1 MIPQLGPQQAQSNI
15 TSGSNSSYWINS
27 FESVSYQSLEQN
39 LDTDVVI
46 VGAGISGL
54 TTAYLLLKEGR
65 KVVVLEDGLIASGE
79 SGRTSAHL
87 SNAVDD
93 RYSEISQL
101 FNEQTARLTAQAHT
115 RAIDLIEQI
124 VQEENID
131 CEFERVDGHLFLHPS
146 DQRKTLEDEY
156 QATIYA
162 GLNITFSETVPGLPY
177 ELGPCLIFHDQAQF
191 HPIKYLSGLSK
202 IITDRGGRIFTQ
214 THVSEVSQEGVKT
227 SSGYEV
233 RADFVVVATNSPV
246 NDRVVMHTK
255 QAAYRT
261 YIIAAPIPKGSVKK
275 ALYWDT
281 GNLKSVWPIEPYH
294 YVRLESMDDQ
304 RDLLIIGGEDHKTG
318 QANEKEDIKEEE
330 RYQNLVSWAK
340 LRFPQ
345 IKEISQKWSGQ
356 IIEPVDDI
364 AFIGRNPLSPSN
376 QFIITGDSGNGLT
389 HGTIGGILIT
399 DLIQGRTN
407 PWEKIFE
414 PSRKNL
420 KTAKDFIQEN
430 SNAMSHFKEYFTTGD
445 YESLELMPEGEG
457 GIVRLGAQKVA
468 AYKDANGK
476 VFAFSAVCPHLK
488 CIVHWN
494 NEEKSFDCPCHG
506 SRFDCQGKVMNGP
519 SNKDLDEYKFQ

>member
-1 MIPQLGPQQAQSNI
+1 MIPQIGPQQAQATV
-15 TSGSNSSYWINS
+15 TSGSNTSYWINS
-27 FESVSYQSLEQN
+27 FESVSFKELDQN
-39 LDTDVVI
+39 LETDVVV

-54 TTAYLLLKEGR
+54 TTAYLLIREGR
-65 KVVVLEDGLIASGE
+65 KVVVLEDGLVASGE

-93 RYSEISQL
+93 RYSEIARI
-101 FNEQTARLTAQAHT
+101 FDEETARLTAQAHT
-115 RAIDLIEQI
+115 AAIDLIEKI
-124 VQEENID
+124 VSEEKID

-146 DQRKTLEDEY
+146 DQRKTIEDEY
-156 QATIYA
+156 KATILA
-162 GLNITFSETVPGLPY
+162 GLQTTFSESVPGLPY
-177 ELGPCLIFHDQAQF
+177 ELGPCLIFHNQAQF
-191 HPIKYLSGLSK
+191 HPVKYLSALAK
-202 IITDRGGRIFTQ
+202 IIVDRGGKIFTQ
-214 THVSEVSQEGVKT
+214 THVNDIRRDGVST
-227 SSGYEV
+227 ASGFNVNSKY
-233 RADFVVVATNSPV
+233 VVLATNSPV
-246 NDRVVMHTK
+246 NDRVVIHTK

-261 YIIAAPIPKGSVKK
+261 YIIAAEIPKGSVKK

-281 GNLKSVWPIEPYH
+281 GNLKSVWPTEPYH
-294 YVRLESMDDQ
+294 YVRLESKDDKN
-304 RDLLIIGGEDHKTG
+304 DLIIIGGEDHKTG
-318 QANEKEDIKEEE
+318 QAEEKEDIKEEE

-345 IKEISQKWSGQ
+345 IKEISQHWSGQ
-356 IIEPVDDI
+356 IVEPVDDI
-364 AFIGRNPLSPSN
+364 AFIGRNPMSPNN
-376 QFIITGDSGNGLT
+376 QFIVTGDSGNGLT

-407 PWEKIFE
+407 PWEKIFS
-414 PSRKNL
+414 PTRITL

-430 SNAMSHFKEYFTTGD
+430 SNAMSHLKEYFTAGD
-445 YESLELMPEGEG
+445 FESLEILPEGEG
-457 GIVRLGAQKVA
+457 GIIRMGAQKVA